1 MDKLYGS
8 LEAGGTKFV
17 CAVGNEN
24 YDVVDKIQFKT
35 TTPDETLEQTIAF
48 FKKYDNLVSL
58 SIGSFGPIDIDHSS
72 TTYGYITNTPKP
84 YWSNTDV
91 VKPLQDALN
100 VPIYFTTDV
109 NSSAYGEKY
118 ALSKLSKKADTLVYF
133 TIGTGI
139 GAGVIQN
146 NDFIGGIGHLEM
158 GHILVSKHLH
168 DIQKNFKGV
177 CPFHDGC
184 LEGMACGPSLKART
198 GISGEEIDPS
208 NPVWDDE
215 AYYLAQAALNVTV
228 SFRPD
233 VIVFGGGVM
242 SNDYMIKKVKE
253 QFLKLLNH
261 YIPIPPIDDYIV
273 TPVVK
278 GNGSATLGNF
288 ILAKK
293 LLESK

>member
-17 CAVGNEN
+17 CAVGDEN
-24 YDVVDKIQFKT
+24 FEVVDKIQFKT
-35 TTPDETLEQTIAF
+35 TTPDETLEQTITF
-48 FKKYDNLVSL
+48 FKKYENLVSL
-58 SIGSFGPIDIDHSS
+58 SIGSFGPIDIDHNSN
-72 TTYGYITNTPKP
+72 TYGYITNTPKP

-91 VKPLQDALN
+91 VKPLHDALN

-118 ALSKLSKKADTLVYF
+118 ALSKLNKKADTLVYF

-139 GAGVIQN
+139 GGGVIQN
-146 NDFIGGIGHLEM
+146 NRFIGGIGHLEM
-158 GHILVSKHLH
+158 GHFMVSKHPY
-168 DIQKNFKGV
+168 DIQNNFKGI

-184 LEGMACGPSLKART
+184 LEGMAAGPSLKVRT
-198 GISGEEIDPS
+198 GISGENIDPS
-208 NPVWDDE
+208 DPVWDVE

-242 SNDYMIKKVKE
+242 SNDYMIKKVKD
-253 QFLKLLNH
+253 QFLKLLNN

-273 TPVVK
+273 TPVVQ

-288 ILAKK
+288 ILAKE
-293 LLESK
+293 LIDTY

>member
-17 CAVGNEN
+17 CAVGDEN
-24 YDVVDKIQFKT
+24 FEVVDKIQFKT

-48 FKKYDNLVSL
+48 FKKYENLVSL
-58 SIGSFGPIDIDHSS
+58 SIGSFGPIDIDHNSN
-72 TTYGYITNTPKP
+72 TYGYITNTPKP

-91 VKPLQDALN
+91 VKPLHDALN

-118 ALSKLSKKADTLVYF
+118 ALSKLNKKADTLVYF

-146 NDFIGGIGHLEM
+146 DRFIGGIGHLEM
-158 GHILVSKHLH
+158 GHFMVSKHPY
-168 DIQKNFKGV
+168 DIQNNFKGI

-184 LEGMACGPSLKART
+184 LEGMAAGPSLKART
-198 GISGEEIDPS
+198 GISGENIDS
-208 NPVWDDE
+208 SDSVWDVE

-228 SFRPD
+228 SFRPN

-242 SNDYMIKKVKE
+242 SNDYMIKKVKD
-253 QFLKLLNH
+253 QFLKLLNN

-273 TPVVK
+273 TPVVQ

-288 ILAKK
+288 ILAKE
-293 LLESK
+293 LIDTY

>member
-24 YDVVDKIQFKT
+24 FEVVDKIQFKT
-35 TTPDETLEQTIAF
+35 TTPDETLEQTITF
-48 FKKYDNLVSL
+48 FKKYENLVSL
-58 SIGSFGPIDIDHSS
+58 SIGSFGPIDIDHNSK
-72 TTYGYITNTPKP
+72 TYGYITNTPKP

-91 VKPLQDALN
+91 VKPLHDALN
-100 VPIYFTTDV
+100 VPIFFTTDV

-118 ALSKLSKKADTLVYF
+118 ALSKLNKKADTLVYF

-139 GAGVIQN
+139 GGGVIQN
-146 NDFIGGIGHLEM
+146 NRFIGGIGHLEM
-158 GHILVSKHLH
+158 GHFMVSKHPY
-168 DIQKNFKGV
+168 DIQNNFKGI

-184 LEGMACGPSLKART
+184 LEGMAAGPSLKART
-198 GISGEEIDPS
+198 GISGENIDPS
-208 NPVWDDE
+208 DPVWDVE

-242 SNDYMIKKVKE
+242 SNDYMIKKVKD
-253 QFLKLLNH
+253 QFLKLLNN

-273 TPVVK
+273 TPVVQ

-288 ILAKK
+288 ILAKE
-293 LLESK
+293 LIDTY

>member
-17 CAVGNEN
+17 CAVGDEN
-24 YDVVDKIQFKT
+24 FEVVDKIQFKT

-48 FKKYDNLVSL
+48 FKKYENLVSL
-58 SIGSFGPIDIDHSS
+58 SIGSFGPIDIDHNSN
-72 TTYGYITNTPKP
+72 TYGYITNTPKP

-91 VKPLQDALN
+91 VKPLHDALN

-118 ALSKLSKKADTLVYF
+118 ALSKLNKKADTLVYF

-146 NDFIGGIGHLEM
+146 DRFIGGIGHLEM
-158 GHILVSKHLH
+158 GHFMVSKHPY
-168 DIQKNFKGV
+168 DIQNNFKGI

-184 LEGMACGPSLKART
+184 LEGMAAGPSLKART
-198 GISGEEIDPS
+198 GISGENIDPS
-208 NPVWDDE
+208 DPVWDVE

-242 SNDYMIKKVKE
+242 SNDYMIKKVKD
-253 QFLKLLNH
+253 QFLKLLNN

-273 TPVVK
+273 TPVVQ

-288 ILAKK
+288 ILAKE
-293 LLESK
+293 LIDTY